1 MARTKQTARL
11 PTHRPT
17 TGGKKWVN
25 TSSPHPSP
33 QDATSAEIKNWPQ
46 MKAHIYS
53 KGYVPYHHIPYD
65 VRVKLL
71 RNNPSWTVKQI
82 EGVYNR
88 ALNKTR
94 TFVQN
99 KNK

>member
-11 PTHRPT
+11 PTNRPT
-17 TGGKKWVN
+17 TGGKKWVDTFSN
-25 TSSPHPSP
+25 PPP
-33 QDATSAEIKNWPQ
+33 QDATSAEVKNWSQ
-46 MKAHIYS
+46 KKEQIYS
-53 KGYVPYHHIPYD
+53 KGHVPYHHIPYD

-71 RNNPSWTVKQI
+71 KDNPTWTVKQI

-94 TFVQN
+94 VFVQN